1 MGIETQPVIVITV
14 TGSKARASV
23 TCAMLSS
30 RMQMAI
36 RLPMDEGASQSYD
49 ELTTE
54 GRKLVYLLDQ
64 IEGMTSFKPADA
76 YSCDLEKADAYDW
89 EELVLEVQLAM
100 ADIYNE
106 VKGTFIPLNDFLLLT
121 HGLSR

>member
-23 TCAMLSS
+23 TCTMLSS

-36 RLPMDEGASQSYD
+36 RLPMDEGASQNYD
-49 ELTTE
+49 ELTTA
-54 GRKLVYLLDQ
+54 GRHLVDKLDQ
-64 IEGMTSFKPADA
+64 IEGMTFFKPADA
-76 YSCDLEKADAYDW
+76 YSCDIEKADAYDW
-89 EELVLEVQLAM
+89 EELVLEVQLAL

-106 VKGTFIPLNDFLLLT
+106 VKGTFTPFDDFLLRT
-121 HGLSR
+121 HGLSI